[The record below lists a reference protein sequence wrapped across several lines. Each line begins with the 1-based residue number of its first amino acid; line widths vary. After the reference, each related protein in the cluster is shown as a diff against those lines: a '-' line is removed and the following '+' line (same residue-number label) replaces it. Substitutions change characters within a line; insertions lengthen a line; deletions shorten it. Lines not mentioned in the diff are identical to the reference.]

1 MKLMHLSDLHLGKRV
16 NEFPMLADQQYIL
29 TQILRIEEDE
39 KPDAVLLAG
48 DIWDKPVPGA
58 DAVALFDDFLVQL
71 SEHGAAVFVIPGNHD
86 SPERVAF
93 GGRLMKHR
101 RIYLARPYN
110 GSLHPIPLQ
119 DSFGTV
125 YFYLLPFLKPLHVRR
140 FFPEEPVETT
150 NDALRLALSQTA
162 VRPDARNVLVAHQFI
177 TGAAGC
183 ESEELSIGGSDNV
196 DAALFSDFDYVALG
210 HIHNPQQI
218 GRATVRY
225 CGTPL
230 KYSFSE
236 AGHEKS
242 VTIAELGEKGSV
254 VIRTIPLHPLHDLR
268 EIRGAYDEVTDRRFY
283 SSFDRYDYL
292 HEPDSGAL
300 NARLRQLDG
309 EKNTLAE
316 TERTLAFRFARNRE
330 ALQNITDTGREL
342 SEQEKRCS
350 WVENLA
356 DTANGTLSGKEKIT
370 LETFIQMNFF
380 ERILGRA
387 NTRFMV
393 MSGGQYELRRRVSA
407 ENNRSKSG
415 LELNVLDH
423 YNGSLRSV
431 KTLSGGE
438 SFLASLSLALGLADE
453 IQSAAG
459 GIQLDTMFV
468 DEGFGSLDE
477 DTLDQAIKALLQL
490 TESNRLVGIISHV
503 SELKECIDK
512 QIVVTKTRDGGS
524 HAEIL
529 GE

>member
-1 MKLMHLSDLHLGKRV
+1 LQQERLLRSAGQLFCECPFNELKPRCSALQQELTTAETGLQTALAEKQRQLERALQLENELPRAEEVLRREEEKKQQDSLLLARLQTQTQSDRAEHTA
-16 NEFPMLADQQYIL
+16 LAAELTFISGDEARKAVARLDQQVK
-29 TQILRIEEDE
+29 E
-39 KPDAVLLAG
+39 LA
-48 DIWDKPVPGA
+48 A
-58 DAVALFDDFLVQL
+58 ALELAQKQT
-71 SEHGAAVFVIPGNHD
+71 ETGNQAI
-86 SPERVAF
+86 SGL
-93 GGRLMKHR
+93 GGRIDSLQKQ
-101 RIYLARPYN
+101 LAAP
-110 GSLHPIPLQ
+110 
-119 DSFGTV
+119 
-125 YFYLLPFLKPLHVRR
+125 
-140 FFPEEPVETT
+140 
-150 NDALRLALSQTA
+150 
-162 VRPDARNVLVAHQFI
+162 
-177 TGAAGC
+177 
-183 ESEELSIGGSDNV
+183 
-196 DAALFSDFDYVALG
+196 
-210 HIHNPQQI
+210 
-218 GRATVRY
+218 
-225 CGTPL
+225 
-230 KYSFSE
+230 
-236 AGHEKS
+236 
-242 VTIAELGEKGSV
+242 
-254 VIRTIPLHPLHDLR
+254 
-268 EIRGAYDEVTDRRFY
+268 
-283 SSFDRYDYL
+283 